1 MPTVSVYTLGC
12 KVSQYESEALL
23 EELVRRGFTPVE
35 FDTTADVYVIN
46 TCTVTA
52 ESDRKSRQY
61 IRRALSTNPDAVV
74 AVMGCYSQRSA
85 NEVAAIC
92 GVKIVIGTAD
102 KMKVADLVTE
112 YLSGKREGQYISAP
126 SLDGEKFE
134 KMCVNRAPRT
144 RAYVKIEDGCESRC
158 SYCAIRHARGPVR
171 SKLPDDVIAEVEGL
185 YKNGT
190 REVVLTGIET
200 GSYGRDLD
208 GDVDLAKII
217 LELDRRGSC
226 ERLRLGSLA
235 PELVGEKFITRVKDA
250 AILTP
255 HFHLSVQSG
264 SDTVLRL
271 MRRRYTREYA
281 LETVELFRK
290 HIDGVQFTTDLM
302 VGFPGETEKC
312 FLETVDFVRKA
323 RFLDAHVF
331 AYSERE
337 GTDAVSLPNSVP
349 KKERQRRS
357 RELIRVVK
365 EVRDEIL
372 DGIVGEERIL
382 SCILETEKNGQF
394 TAHSD
399 EFIEV
404 SVFAPENRQG
414 DIVKV
419 LPVSHNNGV
428 ILGKLIK

>member
-1 MPTVSVYTLGC
+1 
-12 KVSQYESEALL
+12 
-23 EELVRRGFTPVE
+23 
-35 FDTTADVYVIN
+35 
-46 TCTVTA
+46 
-52 ESDRKSRQY
+52 
-61 IRRALSTNPDAVV
+61 
-74 AVMGCYSQRSA
+74 
-85 NEVAAIC
+85 
-92 GVKIVIGTAD
+92 
-102 KMKVADLVTE
+102 
-112 YLSGKREGQYISAP
+112 
-126 SLDGEKFE
+126 
-134 KMCVNRAPRT
+134 
-144 RAYVKIEDGCESRC
+144 
-158 SYCAIRHARGPVR
+158 
-171 SKLPDDVIAEVEGL
+171 
-185 YKNGT
+185 
-190 REVVLTGIET
+190 
-200 GSYGRDLD
+200 
-208 GDVDLAKII
+208 
-217 LELDRRGSC
+217 
-226 ERLRLGSLA
+226 
-235 PELVGEKFITRVKDA
+235 
-250 AILTP
+250 
-255 HFHLSVQSG
+255 
-264 SDTVLRL
+264 
-271 MRRRYTREYA
+271 
-281 LETVELFRK
+281 
-290 HIDGVQFTTDLM
+290 M